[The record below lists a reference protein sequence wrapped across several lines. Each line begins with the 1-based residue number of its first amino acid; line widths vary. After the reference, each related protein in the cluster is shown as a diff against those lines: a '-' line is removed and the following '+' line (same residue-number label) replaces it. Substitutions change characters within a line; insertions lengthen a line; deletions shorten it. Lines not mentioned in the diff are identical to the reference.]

1 MEESSG
7 DDQSYIPQVGDDRK
21 PNIGRRF
28 ESLDDAY
35 SYYNQY
41 ARESGFSARISNSK
55 RSKKTSEVVWKKIV
69 CFKEGKTD
77 EVRWSKEANSDKPR
91 QNRDRRD
98 IRSGCKAKISVVNE
112 QHGTG
117 WMISTFVENHNH
129 PLATPSKVHLLRS
142 HRSVFVSK
150 KALSQQFAEA
160 NIPTFQQMRIFEID
174 HGGPENVGCTERDL
188 RNYQR
193 SLREEHMGMDAETFV
208 DFLQSEKEKCVNHH
222 GQTILFGCGFLS
234 DERTESFVWL
244 LDKLSYVIFRDHY
257 QSIRNVIVHS
267 TTSDE
272 FEESWKMVM
281 ESAGLVQDD
290 WLILMYD
297 LRHRWVPTYFLN
309 VFSAGISSSQRS
321 ESSHAF
327 FKRYISNKNALM
339 DFIVRFNKA
348 LRNQRHN
355 ELVADHI
362 DMNERPK
369 VMSNWPMETQMVKV
383 YTKTKWLEFQK
394 EVGESHHYYV
404 EQAYASI
411 FSCQP
416 DDPERCLMSRH
427 WNLSFRSSALVDAAS
442 MTEEGTKF
450 LHEQF
455 DHIDCKMK
463 ELNICIPSRNA
474 SENRRSMDKAI
485 AIIDPCVIRTKGC
498 GKRLKSSKEKA
509 TSKGRQCHGCGRR
522 GVSHDKRNC
531 PNLLDKSSANNDN
544 EDDGSDEEDF

>member
-1 MEESSG
+1 
-7 DDQSYIPQVGDDRK
+7 
-21 PNIGRRF
+21 
-28 ESLDDAY
+28 
-35 SYYNQY
+35 
-41 ARESGFSARISNSK
+41 
-55 RSKKTSEVVWKKIV
+55 
-69 CFKEGKTD
+69 
-77 EVRWSKEANSDKPR
+77 
-91 QNRDRRD
+91 
-98 IRSGCKAKISVVNE
+98 
-112 QHGTG
+112 
-117 WMISTFVENHNH
+117 
-129 PLATPSKVHLLRS
+129 
-142 HRSVFVSK
+142 
-150 KALSQQFAEA
+150 
-160 NIPTFQQMRIFEID
+160 MRIFEID

-208 DFLQSEKEKCVNHH
+208 DFLQSEKEKCSTFFFDYETDSDNRFSRCFWADSVSRRANIVFGDVVVFDTTYNTNKYGLIFAPFVGVNHH

-234 DERTESFVWL
+234 DERTKSFVWL
-244 LDKLSYVIFRDHY
+244 LGKFLKAMSSGAPKLIITDQDPAMTKAIAQVFPQTVHRYCLWHILNKFPDKLSPVIFRDHY

-272 FEESWKMVM
+272 GVM
-281 ESAGLVQDD
+281 E
-290 WLILMYD
+290 
-297 LRHRWVPTYFLN
+297 N
-309 VFSAGISSSQRS
+309 GISSSQRS

-404 EQAYASI
+404 EQVCTEIEFWVYHVMNFQASSSSKPRVLKHDVQRNDVYC
-411 FSCQP
+411 SCMKFQFDGIP
-416 DDPERCLMSRH
+416 CRHMLAFFRVNQVFHLPDKYILKRWTQGAKVGALLSLSELNVIDDPERCLMSRH

-442 MTEEGTKF
+442 MIEEGTKF

-474 SENRRSMDKAI
+474 SENRRSVDKAI

-498 GKRLKSSKEKA
+498 EKRLNSTKEKA
-509 TSKGRQCHGCGRR
+509 TSKGRQCRGCGRR

-544 EDDGSDEEDF
+544 KDDGSDEEDF